1 MHKNKIKL
9 TVKDRSS
16 LVVKIFCVPTCE
28 KYYVEMITYKRTKDN
43 CYKELC
49 TDYYCNGKRVY
60 IGNDVNPLILSI
72 PGDYYL
78 LDVPCCAYID
88 DKSID
93 STNFV
98 QGVCSPSLS

>member
-1 MHKNKIKL
+1 MRKVKL

-16 LVVKIFCVPTCE
+16 LVVKLFGVSLCD
-28 KYYVEMITYKRTKDN
+28 KFYVEMIAYKRTANN

-60 IGNDVNPLILSI
+60 IGGDVNPLILSI

-78 LDVPCCAYID
+78 LDLPCCAYID
-88 DKSID
+88 DKTVD

-98 QGVCSPSLS
+98 QGVCSPSSCGC